1 MSTSTALLEVLEQLK
16 KEREQTQ
23 AVAAPLSSW
32 AEYRQWQEM
41 WNPNWSVAGEM
52 IYPSNPV

>member
-1 MSTSTALLEVLEQLK
+1 MSTSTALLEVLKQLK
-16 KEREQTQ
+16 TECDQTPE
-23 AVAAPLSSW
+23 VNLPISSW

-52 IYPSNPV
+52 IYPSNPA